1 MYILGINHVIKKNNV
16 QVNVVHVI
24 VEFKWN
30 VSPKKLLVKK
40 KPIKKND
47 SSANAS
53 LKHAIAKT
61 PSVWNNCIGIVIP

>member
-1 MYILGINHVIKKNNV
+1 MLGINHVIKKNNV

-40 KPIKKND
+40 KPIKKNAN
-47 SSANAS
+47 SANAS
-53 LKHAIAKT
+53 LKHAIATT
-61 PSVWNNCIGIVIP
+61 PAVWNN

>member
-1 MYILGINHVIKKNNV
+1 MLGINHVTRKNKV

-47 SSANAS
+47 NSTNAW
-53 LKHAIAKT
+53 LKHAIATT
-61 PSVWNNCIGIVIP
+61 PAVWKSCNGIVIA